1 MPVSAKLIRLQK
13 YVWQKKIKQHMNYK
27 FYQENTLIGNYEN
40 ILLQFQ
46 NMVHLVSIY
55 LSGEKTLSV
64 GYIAKYSG
72 HSKA

>member
-1 MPVSAKLIRLQK
+1 
-13 YVWQKKIKQHMNYK
+13 MNYK